1 VKKPVLFL
9 HNVLG
14 MSEEKLT
21 KLCQEENS
29 AERVAMTW
37 KSKDIT
43 GDVAVAYFKSE
54 MEALQA
60 MKWIKA
66 ANINDKKI
74 KTSFQQVSEPAVK
87 ITGFPSSLT
96 KTKFFQL
103 FPAFKVSRFEILPLS
118 LDESSTAVVVLSD
131 KKEVERMVSFIN
143 MQNPGGLNMRATD
156 YPLDDWCKSPSL
168 HCCFD
173 LRPPL
178 CLLLHSLPLCLS

>member
-87 ITGFPSSLT
+87 ITGLVISKFT
-96 KTKFFQL
+96 KL
-103 FPAFKVSRFEILPLS
+103 
-118 LDESSTAVVVLSD
+118 
-131 KKEVERMVSFIN
+131 
-143 MQNPGGLNMRATD
+143 
-156 YPLDDWCKSPSL
+156 
-168 HCCFD
+168 
-173 LRPPL
+173 
-178 CLLLHSLPLCLS
+178 